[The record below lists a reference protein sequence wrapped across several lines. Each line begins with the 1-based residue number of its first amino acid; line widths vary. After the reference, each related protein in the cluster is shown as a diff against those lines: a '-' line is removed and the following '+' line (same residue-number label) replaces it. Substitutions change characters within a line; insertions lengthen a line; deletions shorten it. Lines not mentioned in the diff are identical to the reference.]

1 MNAFV
6 FGDGWAA
13 YRGQSS
19 DNSPHRHAAIQLV
32 FGSDRTVCVVGEDGK
47 EFAGRTVV
55 IQPMVE
61 HSLIARDIV
70 SVLYL
75 EPQTPLAFR
84 VMDEISAGDINIVND
99 PGFLGF
105 DCKLPLKDWVEKL
118 SDSAPRSGST
128 VDHRLSIAL
137 QQLAEN
143 PNEMQIAH
151 MAEKLGLSDSRLR
164 FLARDQLGFPL
175 STWMLWR
182 KLDRAARALHDGE
195 TLVGAAL
202 LGGFSDQ
209 AHLSRTMRRMFGMTP
224 RAVQGLTLASGGS

>member
-13 YRGQSS
+13 YRGHSS

-32 FGSDRTVCVVGEDGK
+32 FGSDRAVCVVDADGQ
-47 EFAGRTVV
+47 EFSGHTIV

-61 HSLIARDIV
+61 HRLIAKHVV
-70 SVLYL
+70 SMLYL

-84 VMDEISAGDINIVND
+84 VMGEIAGGDINIVD
-99 PGFLGF
+99 DRGFLGF
-105 DCKLPLKDWVEKL
+105 DSKITIQEWVVNL
-118 SDSAPRSGST
+118 LDSVPRSRST
-128 VDHRLSIAL
+128 VDHRLFTAL

-143 PNEMQIAH
+143 PNEMQIASL
-151 MAEKLGLSDSRLR
+151 AENLGLSDSRLR
-164 FLARDQLGFPL
+164 FLARHHLGFPL
-175 STWMLWR
+175 STWLLWR

-195 TLVGAAL
+195 TLVDAAL

-224 RAVQGLTLASGGS
+224 RAVQGLTPVSSGR